1 MGRVRS
7 LTAPGILATLIAAV
21 AMALTAY
28 LGAFESLGVW
38 IRQLESGQLGG
49 LLAVFVVL
57 TVALGFYGWRARSQL
72 QRETTGHEREVGEL
86 ELELTKLRH
95 TREALQR
102 SAATYRGVIA
112 DLPVA
117 LFAVDPEGVFT
128 LAEGMGLDLLGLEP
142 ERVIGRSIFERYRN
156 APQVVECVRLA
167 LGGQASG
174 ATVEVGGRAF
184 ETRYSLL
191 REKNGEF
198 SGVLGVAI
206 DVTARKR
213 AENRLREAEV
223 RYRTLVEQIPAITYV
238 EELSINGKIL
248 AYMSPQY

>member
-1 MGRVRS
+1 MRKVQSPTAMG
-7 LTAPGILATLIAAV
+7 LLATLIAAV
-21 AMALTAY
+21 AMALVAY
-28 LGAFESLGVW
+28 LGAFENLSAW
-38 IRQLESGQLGG
+38 IRQLEPGQLGG
-49 LLAVFVVL
+49 LFAVFVVL
-57 TVALGFYGWRARSQL
+57 TVALGIYGWRARSQL
-72 QRETTGHEREVGEL
+72 QRQATQHEREVGEL

-102 SAATYRGVIA
+102 DAATYRGVIA

-128 LAEGMGLDLLGLEP
+128 LTEGTGLDLLGLEP
-142 ERVIGRSIFERYRN
+142 ARVVGRSIFEAYHN

-184 ETRYSLL
+184 ETRYSPL
-191 REKNGEF
+191 RENGEF

-206 DVTARKR
+206 DVTERRR
-213 AENRLREAEV
+213 AENRVREAEA

-238 EELSINGKIL
+238 EELSTNGKVL
-248 AYMSPQY
+248 